1 MTSLNRKFESFRR
14 IEIGPVAVI
23 LLEVKILRDHDR
35 LSISKL
41 QDNKSIFFVK
51 HIEINLQKLKMD
63 GQEPQKDVS
72 FNISQHKSVNHVMF
86 SFKPATVNGIR
97 LWIVRRTRR
106 QVWIRRNPT
115 NHRSGTVNEDQNE
128 NGNQKKRNLKPR
140 SLKNHHPKT

>member
-1 MTSLNRKFESFRR
+1 MICIPIPFLFLLSSNIFLFFLKKKLYFVDDVISASAEIFSDPRTYLRNDVIKSKIRIISAPL
-14 IEIGPVAVI
+14 IEIGPVAII

-72 FNISQHKSVNHVMF
+72 FKLNPQLIDHVTF
-86 SFKPATVNGIR
+86 
-97 LWIVRRTRR
+97 
-106 QVWIRRNPT
+106 
-115 NHRSGTVNEDQNE
+115 
-128 NGNQKKRNLKPR
+128 
-140 SLKNHHPKT
+140 

>member
-1 MTSLNRKFESFRR
+1 MTSLKRKFESFRR

-72 FNISQHKSVNHVMF
+72 SK
-86 SFKPATVNGIR
+86 
-97 LWIVRRTRR
+97 L
-106 QVWIRRNPT
+106 NPP
-115 NHRSGTVNEDQNE
+115 N
-128 NGNQKKRNLKPR
+128 
-140 SLKNHHPKT
+140 